1 MQRKNLPLSF
11 STAGMYNPT
20 FTTDPKRIARLET
33 NCKEGKARESL
44 NQVDRDRL
52 DRQAL
57 AVDSDRLQAMFKTA
71 AENRAAAIA
80 ARKAA
85 F

>member
-1 MQRKNLPLSF
+1 
-11 STAGMYNPT
+11 MYTPT
-20 FTTDPKRIARLET
+20 YTTDAKRIARLEA
-33 NCKEGKARESL
+33 NVKEGLARESL
-44 NQVDRDRL
+44 SQVDRDRL

-57 AVDSDRLQAMFKTA
+57 SVDSDRLQFLFKNA
-71 AENRAAAIA
+71 AENRAGAIA

>member
-1 MQRKNLPLSF
+1 
-11 STAGMYNPT
+11 MYTPT
-20 FTTDPKRIARLET
+20 YTSDPKRIARLEV
-33 NCKEGKARESL
+33 NVKEGLARESL
-44 NQVDRDRL
+44 AQVDRDRL

-57 AVDSDRLQAMFKTA
+57 SVDSDRLQFLFKNA